1 MLQNLPDIVIS
12 DISMPKMNGR
22 QLCMN
27 LKSKMETCHIPVVL
41 LTGLSSKQ
49 NILQGLESGA
59 DEYITKPVEFDILVK
74 KIDGIIEN
82 RQILKRKFLQLD
94 ETENFDILNEL
105 DTLFITNINTY
116 IEENISDPELS
127 VYDLYE
133 FVGMSR
139 TPFYHKLK
147 SLVDLSP
154 SEYLRSIRLKKAKY

>member
-1 MLQNLPDIVIS
+1 M
-12 DISMPKMNGR
+12 
-22 QLCMN
+22 
-27 LKSKMETCHIPVVL
+27 
-41 LTGLSSKQ
+41 
-49 NILQGLESGA
+49 
-59 DEYITKPVEFDILVK
+59 VK

-154 SEYLRSIRLKKAKY
+154 SEYIRSIRLKRARALLKEKNKNISEVAYSVGFSNPKYFSTSYKKYYGQSPSAFVREISLLTSKENTSRRVV